1 MGCETGIGLKII
13 STCATQGT
21 GALEVK
27 AWLGNRSALA
37 IDYNPLAESQITN
50 IAPVVA
56 LAKVLY
62 PITGVK
68 KLLNA
73 GFDRVVADDRADR
86 FTHFFSFQGF
96 EFATAN
102 VENFDALSDLVVI
115 VENKDKSDDGDGTFK
130 CYGAKYGLFASTDTL
145 RANDINGARSI
156 ELTSMGG
163 SEEPW
168 SQYTVLKTDYA
179 TTKAMLVALE
189 PA

>member
-1 MGCETGIGLKII
+1 MGCEVGISKAIV

-21 GALEVK
+21 GSLEVK
-27 AWLGNRSALA
+27 AWLGNRTDLA

-50 IAPVVA
+50 IAPAVVG
-56 LAKVLY
+56 KKLY

-73 GFDRVVADDRADR
+73 GFDRVVSDDRADR
-86 FTHFFSFQGF
+86 FTHYFSFQGF
-96 EFATAN
+96 EFATAD

-115 VENKDKSDDGDGTFK
+115 VENKDKTDSGDGTFK

-156 ELTSMGG
+156 ELTSMAG